1 MFATGLGGPTTAA
14 KAIAVE
20 DGDGLSE
27 AGYATRAANVAA
39 WLE

>member
-1 MFATGLGGPTTAA
+1 MQQ

-39 WLE
+39 WFE